1 MRNLARSAVM
11 LFGAALVAPLLVTP
25 PAQGREELEPVLSN
39 LSLTEPAIHA
49 VGVEGTHLPRK
60 THLLLTLNVD
70 ALVRIRVKDT
80 DPYGLSRA
88 FNVTLPAGES
98 DVPISARVDGTK
110 MPPGKYDV
118 VVKAHNSFGSSAKKY
133 LRLRIVGKNG

>member
-1 MRNLARSAVM
+1 MRSLPRAVAV
-11 LFGAALVAPLLVTP
+11 LVAAALLAAAPHADAALR
-25 PAQGREELEPVLSN
+25 QGPQLSV

-49 VGVEGTHLPRK
+49 VGVTGTGLPKK
-60 THLLLTLNVD
+60 THLLLTLSEPS
-70 ALVRIRVKDT
+70 LVRIRVKDT

-88 FNVTLPAGES
+88 FNVDLPAGAA

-110 MPPGKYDV
+110 LPPGKYRV
-118 VVKAHNSFGSSAKKY
+118 VVKAHSSNGSSDKKY